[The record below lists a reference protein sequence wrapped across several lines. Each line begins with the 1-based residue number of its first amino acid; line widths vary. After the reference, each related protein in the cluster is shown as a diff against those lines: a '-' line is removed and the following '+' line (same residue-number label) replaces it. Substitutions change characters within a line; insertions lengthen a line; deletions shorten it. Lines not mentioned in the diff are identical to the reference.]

1 MAAHSKQDKEHTVT
15 PNDFAARFTDLHQTL
30 ARVLVGQDE
39 LIESVLVAVFAR
51 GHVLLEGNPGLGKTL
66 LARALAKAIGGD
78 FKRVQFTPDLM
89 PSDITGSSVYNR
101 NTGEFVFSPGPVFT
115 PVLLADEINRAPA
128 KTQSALLEAM
138 GEGQV
143 SVEGVARRLPE
154 PFLVLAT
161 QNPIESQGT
170 YPLPEAQLDRFLVKA
185 LVKLPDVDTEARIVQ
200 LHAAGFD
207 PSNLDEVT
215 VRMDLATVA
224 AMTAAAAAVHI
235 DPVVVRYLCEIVAAT
250 RKDSGL
256 SIGASPRASI
266 ALLKTSRVLALSE
279 GRAYV
284 TPDDVKRQ
292 ALAVLRHRVAL
303 HPDSELQGAT
313 EDGVLEQIL
322 RTLPAPRLQ

>member
-1 MAAHSKQDKEHTVT
+1 MT
-15 PNDFAARFTDLHQTL
+15 PNDFAARFSDLHQTL
-30 ARVLVGQDE
+30 ARVVVGQDE
-39 LIESVLVAVFAR
+39 LLESVLVAVFAR

-128 KTQSALLEAM
+128 KTQSSLLEAM

-143 SVEGVARRLPE
+143 SVDGIARRLPA

-161 QNPIESQGT
+161 QNPLESQGT

-185 LVKLPDVDTEARIVQ
+185 LVRLPNVDTEARIVE

-207 PSNLDEVT
+207 PSDLSAVTERMNLSV
-215 VRMDLATVA
+215 VA
-224 AMTAAAAAVHI
+224 AMADAAANVRI
-235 DPVVVRYLCEIVAAT
+235 DPVVIRYLCELVAAT
-250 RKDSGL
+250 RRDASL
-256 SIGASPRASI
+256 TFGASPRASI
-266 ALLKTSRVLALSE
+266 ALLKTARVLALSE
-279 GRAYV
+279 GREYV

-292 ALAVLRHRVAL
+292 ALPVLRHRIGL
-303 HPDSELQGAT
+303 HPDAELQGST

-322 RTLPAPRLQ
+322 RTVPAPRLT